1 VSISFFLSFVLHKPS
16 TLNQNQIQMIYRF
29 YSLIKPC
36 APLNFVVFWLLLFS
50 ANPSYSWDT
59 DKDFFL
65 HGDFI
70 YKNNIRT
77 VLFNQLGFE
86 LSDPL
91 IRMNSDD
98 RLILR
103 FDDMDADYKHYNYT
117 IIHCD
122 AHWQPSELRPFE
134 YIDGFYEDHIRDH
147 RRSMNTRVPYTHYWL
162 EFPNSNMRPTKSGN
176 YLLIVF
182 KQGNPDDIVLTRRFS
197 VFTQSVSVSGH
208 VQQAN
213 LVRYRDR
220 KQQILFDINLGR
232 YRVSNPYRDLKVVI
246 TQNGRWDNA
255 ITDLAPRGIRGD
267 QLIYDYEEETLF
279 EGNNEFRRFDIRSLR
294 FLSERVHDIRSS
306 RRYWDVY
313 LVPDR
318 LRAHARYVTDD
329 DLNGRFHISTRDA
342 PNDMTEADYAWVHF
356 HLPMPGGPLEYG
368 HLYVMGALTDWVFTE
383 DNKMNYNYGEK
394 AYELSLLLKQGYYN
408 YMYAFIPVEG
418 AAVDIAFIEGSHSV
432 TENDYTVYVYHRQPG
447 DLYDRLIGVG
457 HFNSAV
463 PR

>member
-1 VSISFFLSFVLHKPS
+1 MSISFFLSFVLHKPS

-162 EFPNSNMRPTKSGN
+162 
-176 YLLIVF
+176 
-182 KQGNPDDIVLTRRFS
+182 
-197 VFTQSVSVSGH
+197 
-208 VQQAN
+208 
-213 LVRYRDR
+213 
-220 KQQILFDINLGR
+220 
-232 YRVSNPYRDLKVVI
+232 
-246 TQNGRWDNA
+246 
-255 ITDLAPRGIRGD
+255 
-267 QLIYDYEEETLF
+267 
-279 EGNNEFRRFDIRSLR
+279 
-294 FLSERVHDIRSS
+294 
-306 RRYWDVY
+306 
-313 LVPDR
+313 
-318 LRAHARYVTDD
+318 
-329 DLNGRFHISTRDA
+329 
-342 PNDMTEADYAWVHF
+342 
-356 HLPMPGGPLEYG
+356 
-368 HLYVMGALTDWVFTE
+368 
-383 DNKMNYNYGEK
+383 
-394 AYELSLLLKQGYYN
+394 
-408 YMYAFIPVEG
+408 
-418 AAVDIAFIEGSHSV
+418 
-432 TENDYTVYVYHRQPG
+432 
-447 DLYDRLIGVG
+447 
-457 HFNSAV
+457 
-463 PR
+463 